1 MTGIS
6 IKVELRQQEARDR
19 LQGILSR
26 MERKQPF
33 YKSVGE
39 RLMASTKDR
48 FRTETDPAGS
58 PWKPL
63 APATIK
69 ARTRKKQLPLTI
81 LRSNTRGKKGSSLA
95 GSINVQVTED
105 EVRIGSPLDSAAI
118 HQLGGTIQKP
128 ARDAKIYRIKDK
140 TGQIGRRFA
149 AKKKANHVTDVKIPA
164 HSITMP
170 ARPYLGLTAAD
181 EAAILDDAVD
191 WLTR

>member
-19 LQGILSR
+19 LQAILNR
-26 MERKQPF
+26 MDRKQPF

-39 RLMASTKDR
+39 RLMASVPDR
-48 FRTETDPAGS
+48 FRTETDPDGV

-63 APATIK
+63 APATVK

-81 LRSNTRGKKGSSLA
+81 LRSNTRRKSGSALA
-95 GSINVQVTED
+95 GSINMQVSEE
-105 EVRIGSPLDSAAI
+105 EVRVGSSHELAAV
-118 HQLGGTIQKP
+118 HQLGVTIQRP

-149 AKKKANHVTDVKIPA
+149 AKEKANHVTDVKIPA
-164 HSITMP
+164 YSITIP
-170 ARPYLGLTAAD
+170 ARPFLGITKAD
-181 EAAILDDAVD
+181 EAAILDQAVD